1 LTHRRIAVLTGC
13 RSDYGLLRPFIRRVE
28 EEPGAELVLYAAAG
42 HLSPSRGMTVEEV
55 RRDGFE
61 PVTLAPVAEG
71 DDTPAGMAELASRV
85 TGELAR
91 LWLRDRPDW
100 LVVLG
105 DRVEVLGAAVAA
117 WYCRVPLAQFHAG
130 DLSLVD
136 DGPRHAV
143 SRLAHLLF
151 PATRSAAER
160 LLAWGEEE
168 WRVHRVGSL
177 AADNALASPPLGPAE
192 LRTLSQS
199 AGLDLAGDFLVLVY
213 HPLPGEP
220 ERTAEGLSAC
230 LEALEA
236 AALPVLALHPN
247 ADAGGRPIVE
257 ELERWVRRGS
267 DRALRASLA
276 SGSFTEI
283 LRRTRALVGNS
294 SAGLIECSVLGT
306 PAVNVGPRQKGR
318 ERGDNVTDAG
328 ADPGEVRAALA
339 KILAET
345 GIRQRLLGRP
355 SPYGD
360 GGAAA
365 RALEKILETPVDDTL
380 LDKTL
385 RA

>member
-1 LTHRRIAVLTGC
+1 LTRRRIGILTGC
-13 RSDYGLLRPFIRRVE
+13 RSDYGLLRPFIRRVA
-28 EEPGAELVLYAAAG
+28 EEPKAELVLYAAAG
-42 HLSPSRGMTVEEV
+42 HLSPSRGMTVEEI

-61 PVTLAPVAEG
+61 PLTLAPVAEEE
-71 DDTPAGMAELASRV
+71 DTPTGMAELASRV
-85 TGELAR
+85 TDELAR

-151 PATRSAAER
+151 PATRAAAQR
-160 LLAWGEEE
+160 LCKWGEEG

-177 AADNALASPPLGPAE
+177 AADRALSGRALGPEE
-192 LRTLSQS
+192 LRTLGERV
-199 AGLDLAGDFLVLVY
+199 GLDLDGDFLVLVY

-220 ERTAEGLSAC
+220 EKTAKGLAAC
-230 LEALEA
+230 LEALDA
-236 AALPVLALHPN
+236 ASLPVLALHPN
-247 ADAGGRPIVE
+247 ADAGGKAIVA
-257 ELERWVRRGS
+257 ELERWVGRGPHRS
-267 DRALRASLA
+267 LRVSLA
-276 SGSFTEI
+276 PEPFAEI

-294 SAGLIECSVLGT
+294 SAGLIECSVMGT
-306 PAVNVGPRQKGR
+306 PAVNVGPRQGDR
-318 ERGDNVTDAG
+318 ERGANVFDTN

-339 KILAET
+339 KILAEA
-345 GIRQRLLGRP
+345 GVRERFLRRP

-360 GGAAA
+360 GGTAA
-365 RALEKILETPVDDTL
+365 RALGILLETPIDDTL

-385 RA
+385 RG

>member
-1 LTHRRIAVLTGC
+1 MTRRRIAILTGC
-13 RSDYGLLRPFIRRVE
+13 RSDYGLLRPFILRVA

-42 HLSPSRGMTVEEV
+42 HLSPSRGMTVEEI

-61 PVTLAPVAEG
+61 PVTLAPVAE
-71 DDTPAGMAELASRV
+71 DDDSPAGMAELASRV

-91 LWLRDRPDW
+91 LWRRDRPDW

-130 DLSLVD
+130 DVSLVD

-151 PATRSAAER
+151 PATRSAAQR
-160 LLAWGEEE
+160 LLGWGEET
-168 WRVHRVGSL
+168 WRVQLVGSL
-177 AADNALASPPLGPAE
+177 AADRALSSPPFDPGE
-192 LRTLSQS
+192 LRALGERV
-199 AGLDLAGDFLVLVY
+199 GLDPTDDFLVLLY

-220 ERTAEGLSAC
+220 EKTARGLSAC
-230 LEALEA
+230 LEALDA
-236 AALPVLALHPN
+236 ASLPTLVLHPN
-247 ADAGGRPIVE
+247 ADAGGRRIAL
-257 ELERWVRRGS
+257 ELERWVERKPH
-267 DRALRASLA
+267 RALHASLA
-276 SGSFTEI
+276 PESFTEI

-306 PAVNVGPRQKGR
+306 PAVNVGPRQRGR
-318 ERGDNVTDAG
+318 ERGANVLDAD
-328 ADPGEVRAALA
+328 ADSGDVREALG
-339 KILAET
+339 KILAEA
-345 GIRQRLLGRP
+345 GIRERLLRQP

-360 GGAAA
+360 GGAAQ
-365 RALEKILETPVDDTL
+365 RALAKLLETPTDETL

-385 RA
+385 SL

>member
-1 LTHRRIAVLTGC
+1 LTHRRIAILTGC
-13 RSDYGLLRPFIRRVE
+13 RSDYGLLRPFIRRVKG
-28 EEPGAELVLYAAAG
+28 EPGAELVLYAAAG
-42 HLSPSRGMTVEEV
+42 HLSPSRGMTVEEI

-61 PVTLAPVAEG
+61 PVTLAPVVED

-91 LWLRDRPDW
+91 LWIRDRPDW

-151 PATRSAAER
+151 PATRSAAQR
-160 LLAWGEEE
+160 LLGWGEEA
-168 WRVHRVGSL
+168 WRVHPVGSL
-177 AADNALASPPLGPAE
+177 AADHALSSPPLGPGE
-192 LRTLSQS
+192 LRALGERV
-199 AGLDLAGDFLVLVY
+199 GLNLDGDFLVLVY

-220 ERTAEGLSAC
+220 EKTAKGLAAC
-230 LEALEA
+230 LKALDA
-236 AALPVLALHPN
+236 ASLPALVLHPN
-247 ADAGGRPIVE
+247 ADAGGRPIAL
-257 ELERWVRRGS
+257 ELERWVGRGPH
-267 DRALRASLA
+267 RALQASLA
-276 SGSFTEI
+276 PESFTEI

-306 PAVNVGPRQKGR
+306 PAVNVGPRQMGR
-318 ERGDNVTDAG
+318 ERGANVLDAD
-328 ADPGEVRAALA
+328 ADSGEVRAALE
-339 KILAET
+339 KILAEA
-345 GIRQRLLGRP
+345 GIRERLLRQP

-360 GGAAA
+360 GGAAP
-365 RALEKILETPVDDTL
+365 RALKKILETPTDDTL
-380 LDKTL
+380 LDKSL
-385 RA
+385 R

>member
-1 LTHRRIAVLTGC
+1 MTNRRIAILTGC

-42 HLSPSRGMTVEEV
+42 HLSPSRGMTVEQI

-61 PVTLAPVAEG
+61 PLTLAPVAED

-85 TGELAR
+85 TGELAH

-117 WYCRVPLAQFHAG
+117 WYSRVPLAQFHAG

-143 SRLAHLLF
+143 SRLTHLLF
-151 PATRSAAER
+151 PATRSAAQR
-160 LLAWGEEE
+160 LLAWGEET
-168 WRVHRVGSL
+168 WRVHQVGSL
-177 AADNALASPPLGPAE
+177 AADRAVSGRPLGPEEFRALGE
-192 LRTLSQS
+192 RVDLN
-199 AGLDLAGDFLVLVY
+199 LDGDFLVLVY

-220 ERTAEGLSAC
+220 EKTAKGLAAC
-230 LEALEA
+230 LEALDA
-236 AALPVLALHPN
+236 ASLPTLALHPN

-257 ELERWVRRGS
+257 ELERWVERGPH
-267 DRALRASLA
+267 RALHASLA
-276 SGSFTEI
+276 PESFAEI

-294 SAGLIECSVLGT
+294 SAGLIECSVMGT

-318 ERGDNVTDAG
+318 ERGANVVDTD
-328 ADPGEVRAALA
+328 ADPGEVRSALE

-345 GIRQRLLGRP
+345 GIRERLLRRP

-360 GGAAA
+360 GGTAS
-365 RALEKILETPVDDTL
+365 RALEIILKTPIDDTL

-385 RA
+385 RG